1 MFGNNTFAVGDILR
15 VPDEGCTSCVCNSP
29 PDMSCFKTKC
39 PVRAFLPPPG
49 GVNCVMQK
57 DEYGCCDTGYECD
70 EVSMSP
76 PITGG
81 SYPVL
86 GGFGGSENVQ
96 HEQKL
101 IAAVAT
107 KAFLPGVSGVTGNE
121 CDHLTLLE
129 IVDFQRQIVAGTNFR

>member
-1 MFGNNTFAVGDILR
+1 
-15 VPDEGCTSCVCNSP
+15 
-29 PDMSCFKTKC
+29 
-39 PVRAFLPPPG
+39 
-49 GVNCVMQK
+49 MQK
-57 DEYGCCDTGYECD
+57 DEYGCCDTGYKCD